1 MPTAIQFKDLSIGE
15 TFDHRGRRYTK
26 IAVSLATAENG
37 DAYIFMREIEVNLPS
52 FDLWEAAGALDA

>member
-1 MPTAIQFKDLSIGE
+1 MPAALQFKDLSVGE

-37 DAYIFMREIEVNLPS
+37 DDYIFMGEIEVNLS
-52 FDLWEAAGALDA
+52 TSELWETAAALSQ

>member
-1 MPTAIQFKDLSIGE
+1 MPAVLQFRDLSVGE

-37 DAYIFMREIEVNLPS
+37 DDYIFMGEIEVNLS
-52 FDLWEAAGALDA
+52 TSELWETAAALSQ